1 MKCRFLLE
9 ANLPLIN
16 CENWSH
22 AQGSSETRAHSF
34 EARRGYE
41 AGRQLSIRYG
51 HFPYIWNN
59 TAAMDAS
66 FKKFLASAHDQG

>member
-1 MKCRFLLE
+1 VIASRS
-9 ANLPLIN
+9 AD
-16 CENWSH
+16 
-22 AQGSSETRAHSF
+22 
-34 EARRGYE
+34 E